1 MTLISEPEKIPSI
14 ADGAG
19 ECLNRFQQCLQQS
32 ALVSSQETALVEDQ
46 LARFSLWT
54 AGIGVFAGGR
64 ASLDHRLREAQE
76 VHDVITGLLETLEDQ
91 VEACQLSV
99 YRDAMTN
106 ETY

>member
-1 MTLISEPEKIPSI
+1 MTLVPDHVPSI
-14 ADGAG
+14 ADAAG
-19 ECLNRFQQCLQQS
+19 QCLTRFQKCLQQS
-32 ALVSSQETALVEDQ
+32 ALISSQETALVEDQ

-54 AGIGVFAGGR
+54 ASIGVFVGGR

-91 VEACQLSV
+91 VEACQLNE
-99 YRDAMTN
+99 YRPEMTN